1 MGSTRST
8 TLLEVMAE
16 KDQTDIPY
24 LNSLNQSLD
33 NFRRMKR
40 YVRGMS
46 ITMFASFL
54 AWTGMVIGIITSIM
68 SLNVVFLP
76 LVSGIAHMCHT
87 RRLSSL
93 CGIFYGVG
101 FPSFFASAGLFIFSL
116 SLWKTIVKKDM
127 IGMKSL
133 IKIGCYIMGG
143 FELLGCAAGLITP
156 LVFIIDHVASPWHW
170 SGTYVGLLTIPIFIS
185 AIFTVFVSL
194 MIHGV
199 HKFKT
204 RLVNTYIIYKIVLFA
219 LFALLTLVSII
230 MSELM
235 MGSRAGTSILI
246 NIDTFLLYCFFYF
259 YSNGFIVL
267 QYNIMIGNNSEEGSM
282 DLTHNNDFSN
292 HIHFIGET
300 VNHV

>member
-1 MGSTRST
+1 MGVTDQHC
-8 TLLEVMAE
+8 LLQVMAE

-33 NFRRMKR
+33 NFRRMRR
-40 YVRGMS
+40 YVTGIS

-54 AWTGMVIGIITSIM
+54 AWTGMVLAIITAIV
-68 SLNVVFLP
+68 SLNVAFLP
-76 LVSGIAHMCHT
+76 LVSGVAYQCHT
-87 RRLSSL
+87 RRFGAL

-101 FPSFFASAGLFIFSL
+101 FPSFFTSAGLFIFSL

-143 FELLGCAAGLITP
+143 FELLACAAGLIIA
-156 LVFIIDHVASPWHW
+156 LVFIIDHVAMPWRY
-170 SGTYVGLLTIPIFIS
+170 SGSYVGLLTIFIS
-185 AIFTVFVSL
+185 VIFTVFLSL

-204 RLVNTYIIYKIVLFA
+204 RLVNTFIIYKIVLLALVA
-219 LFALLTLVSII
+219 LFFLVSII
-230 MSELM
+230 MSGVM

-246 NIDTFLLYCFFYF
+246 NID
-259 YSNGFIVL
+259 
-267 QYNIMIGNNSEEGSM
+267 
-282 DLTHNNDFSN
+282 
-292 HIHFIGET
+292 
-300 VNHV
+300 